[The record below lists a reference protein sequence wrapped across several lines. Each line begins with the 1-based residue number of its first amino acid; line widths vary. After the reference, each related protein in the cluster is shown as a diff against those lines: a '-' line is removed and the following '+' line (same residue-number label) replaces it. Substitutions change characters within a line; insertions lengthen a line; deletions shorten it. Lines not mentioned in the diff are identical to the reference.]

1 MIEIDLTAAA
11 FELVRDGVTAKSRK
25 SGVYKVLM
33 PKNLAAKLDAARVS
47 GEDMSDVILRLAREA
62 EALASPHPLALNVSS
77 AAPRVSNARFRS
89 ASVIGRPDNERH
101 LSGS

>member
-33 PKNLAAKLDAARVS
+33 PKNLAAKPDGARGS
-47 GEDMSDVILRLAREA
+47 SEGMSDVILRLAREA
-62 EALASPHPLALNVSS
+62 AAPASPHPLC
-77 AAPRVSNARFRS
+77 
-89 ASVIGRPDNERH
+89 
-101 LSGS
+101 